1 MSMVVLKIKV
11 LKIDIMSKR
20 RLLMVIEIVKAFSI
34 LCKAMHFEGHVLLM
48 AVNCGIVTS
57 NFSAKQFI
65 VRVEVRFVEVGWEV
79 AEIMVMNVRVVDR
92 LRLEDFLR
100 VCRLELVVK
109 EVQLCTIMV
118 IAAVASVVWL
128 LTLADELGGLM
139 QTRRWLLSNQV
150 LLLLTIFGRTLNIF
164 LVVMFNLI

>member
-1 MSMVVLKIKV
+1 M
-11 LKIDIMSKR
+11 
-20 RLLMVIEIVKAFSI
+20 
-34 LCKAMHFEGHVLLM
+34 
-48 AVNCGIVTS
+48 
-57 NFSAKQFI
+57 
-65 VRVEVRFVEVGWEV
+65 RVEVRFVEVGWEV

-92 LRLEDFLR
+92 LRLVDFLR

-118 IAAVASVVWL
+118 IATIASVVWL